1 MNHTDQSSSLVRG
14 LGLLDAT
21 MIVIGSMIGSGIF
34 IVSAESSRLIGA
46 PGWLLLAWTV
56 AGLLTI
62 TGALCCAELATMRPR
77 AGGVYVFLREA
88 YGPALGFLFGWT
100 LFLVVQTGTIAA
112 VAIAFARFFG
122 VFAPSVAEDHYLI
135 APIVLLP
142 GYAISLSTEQL
153 VAILLIA
160 LLTFSNTR
168 GLRVGKI
175 VQNSFTFTKTAAL
188 IGVIV
193 IGLIFGWKPNCAA
206 LASHWWDAAA
216 NGWSARA
223 VQPGFAVA
231 GGLAV
236 ALLFGKAMVGPLFA
250 QTAWTNVTFIG
261 SEVREPGRNLS
272 RALLYGCG
280 IVVLLYLLA
289 NVAYVAVLSLDGIE
303 HAPQNR
309 VAVAMMQVIF
319 GTPGVLAMA
328 AAIMISTFGCDNGL
342 ILAGARVYYAMA
354 RDGLFF
360 RRAGRTNEFHVPA
373 FALILQGIWTA
384 LLTLPRT
391 VTTNAQTGAATFGNV
406 YTQLLEHIVS
416 ADLIFYVLLIAA
428 VIVLRRKKP
437 AA

>member
-1 MNHTDQSSSLVRG
+1 MNNERDQSSSLVRG
-14 LGLLDAT
+14 LGLLDST
-21 MIVIGSMIGSGIF
+21 MSVIGSMIGSGIF

-46 PGWLLLAWTV
+46 PGWLLLTWVV

-62 TGALCCAELATMRPR
+62 TGALCCAELATMMPR

-88 YGPALGFLFGWT
+88 YGPAVGFLCGWT

-112 VAIAFARFFG
+112 VAIAFARFLG

-188 IGVIV
+188 IGAII

-206 LASHWWDAAA
+206 LASHWWDAVA

-223 VQPGFAVA
+223 VQPGLPVV

-272 RALLYGCG
+272 RALLHGCG
-280 IVVLLYLLA
+280 IVVVHEIGPVFPA
-289 NVAYVAVLSLDGIE
+289 S
-303 HAPQNR
+303 PR
-309 VAVAMMQVIF
+309 SVI
-319 GTPGVLAMA
+319 
-328 AAIMISTFGCDNGL
+328 
-342 ILAGARVYYAMA
+342 
-354 RDGLFF
+354 
-360 RRAGRTNEFHVPA
+360 TNEQPA
-373 FALILQGIWTA
+373 PASFA
-384 LLTLPRT
+384 
-391 VTTNAQTGAATFGNV
+391 NF
-406 YTQLLEHIVS
+406 YTYFL
-416 ADLIFYVLLIAA
+416 
-428 VIVLRRKKP
+428 
-437 AA
+437 